1 MKYRLLMIRIATKKV
16 DFTCVKSTWLLTFWT
31 DCSALNGDPLGIL
44 ILSVA
49 KLVITTCFTDYLARR
64 KFVSLVRAFFLC
76 APLERI
82 WNAFSKVCSLQR
94 LQSSSIGS
102 LRAFCFDFS
111 LHTHRR
117 TFQLLCPA
125 MSYHGMLKCWLV
137 GYLYK
142 QFVRQMDFVQST
154 FALGKAKWACCV
166 KWTRRIISNRM
177 SNSKY
182 LMQRYENNLIGKA
195 LSAYFCIE
203 SYGLTRHYASRTKH

>member
-1 MKYRLLMIRIATKKV
+1 MLDNQSKKENT
-16 DFTCVKSTWLLTFWT
+16 TCVILSSKLKSFRDPVGFT
-31 DCSALNGDPLGIL
+31 SDPLGIL

-64 KFVSLVRAFFLC
+64 KFVSSVRAFFLC

-94 LQSSSIGS
+94 LQSSSICS

-137 GYLYK
+137 I
-142 QFVRQMDFVQST
+142 FINNSF
-154 FALGKAKWACCV
+154 V
-166 KWTRRIISNRM
+166 KWTLCNLLLHSEKQNELVASNER
-177 SNSKY
+177 
-182 LMQRYENNLIGKA
+182 G
-195 LSAYFCIE
+195 
-203 SYGLTRHYASRTKH
+203 G